1 MDNNGRITEYD
12 AQQVMLIMIV
22 ALTPCFMMGV
32 YVFGLDMLD
41 NMLGGCGLAVLAAWG
56 LGMADN
62 ARQSKPLKRDHSPEL
77 LAAVITGALIVFGMP
92 STVPIWIA
100 LTGVAIA
107 MIPGRLA
114 FDRIRGRMIR
124 GGSSAADQTAGGAAG
139 KEAAA
144 GADNAA
150 GGAAEYTEDGVAG
163 KETAAGADNTAGSA
177 ADLLERAVVTAA
189 IALTVL
195 WLAFREEMTTWPLN
209 DFVETRVSPGDIAIG
224 TTPLGALADGSDLPG
239 LSRMFVGFI
248 SGPCGEVSVAAA
260 VIGGVYLVWKKII
273 SPLIPAC
280 VLGTIFAAAYVY
292 YVTSGVGEAAEAAQN
307 GAVVAA
313 LGPGT
318 ASNTAVYLAF
328 YHILSGGAVFG
339 AFFLAPAIDFC
350 GTRLI
355 PQIKTHTA
363 ADEAYQPQAADQ
375 AGQNAQNSDG
385 QKKPATDIENILFR
399 ITFSL
404 GVGLL
409 TMYFRI
415 KGIFVEGM
423 ALPVLIMYIAALIAA
438 CVICII
444 RNRKPR
450 ANNDSAHAAK

>member
-1 MDNNGRITEYD
+1 
-12 AQQVMLIMIV
+12 MIV

-114 FDRIRGRMIR
+114 FDWIRGRMIR
-124 GGSSAADQTAGGAAG
+124 GGSSAADQTAGGATG

-150 GGAAEYTEDGVAG
+150 GGAAY
-163 KETAAGADNTAGSA
+163 
-177 ADLLERAVVTAA
+177 LLERAVITAA

-399 ITFSL
+399 ITFSV

-423 ALPVLIMYIAALIAA
+423 ALPVLIMYIVALIAA
-438 CVICII
+438 CMIYII
-444 RNRKPR
+444 RNRKPH
-450 ANNDSAHAAK
+450 ANNGSAQGAK

>member
-1 MDNNGRITEYD
+1 
-12 AQQVMLIMIV
+12 MIV

-77 LAAVITGALIVFGMP
+77 LAAVITGVLIVFGMP

-100 LTGVAIA
+100 LTDVAIA

-114 FDRIRGRMIR
+114 FDWIRGRMIR
-124 GGSSAADQTAGGAAG
+124 GGSSTADQTAG
-139 KEAAA
+139 
-144 GADNAA
+144 D
-150 GGAAEYTEDGVAG
+150 AAEYAEDGAAG
-163 KETAAGADNTAGSA
+163 KETAAGADNTAGNA
-177 ADLLERAVVTAA
+177 AYLLERAVVTAA

-350 GTRLI
+350 GTSLI
-355 PQIKTHTA
+355 PQIKTHKA
-363 ADEAYQPQAADQ
+363 ADEAYQPQADGQ
-375 AGQNAQNSDG
+375 AG
-385 QKKPATDIENILFR
+385 QKKPATDIENILYR

-423 ALPVLIMYIAALIAA
+423 ALPVLIMYIVALIAA
-438 CVICII
+438 CVIYII
-444 RNRKPR
+444 SDCSRSVKI
-450 ANNDSAHAAK
+450 A

>member
-1 MDNNGRITEYD
+1 
-12 AQQVMLIMIV
+12 MIV

-62 ARQSKPLKRDHSPEL
+62 ARRSKPLKRDHSPEL

-114 FDRIRGRMIR
+114 FDWIRGRMIR
-124 GGSSAADQTAGGAAG
+124 GAADQVENDAAEYAENGAAG

-150 GGAAEYTEDGVAG
+150 GGVAY
-163 KETAAGADNTAGSA
+163 
-177 ADLLERAVVTAA
+177 LLERAVVTAA

-355 PQIKTHTA
+355 PQIKTH
-363 ADEAYQPQAADQ
+363 
-375 AGQNAQNSDG
+375 
-385 QKKPATDIENILFR
+385 KATDVENVIFR

-423 ALPVLIMYIAALIAA
+423 ALPVLIMYIVALIAA
-438 CVICII
+438 CVIFII

>member
-62 ARQSKPLKRDHSPEL
+62 ARRSKPLKRDHSPEL

-114 FDRIRGRMIR
+114 FDWIRGRMIR
-124 GGSSAADQTAGGAAG
+124 GGSSAEDQTAGGAA
-139 KEAAA
+139 
-144 GADNAA
+144 
-150 GGAAEYTEDGVAG
+150 Y
-163 KETAAGADNTAGSA
+163 
-177 ADLLERAVVTAA
+177 LLERAVVTAA

-280 VLGTIFAAAYVY
+280 VLGTIFAASYVY

-350 GTRLI
+350 GARLI
-355 PQIKTHTA
+355 PQIKTHT
-363 ADEAYQPQAADQ
+363 
-375 AGQNAQNSDG
+375 
-385 QKKPATDIENILFR
+385 ATDIENILFR

-423 ALPVLIMYIAALIAA
+423 ALPVLIMYIVALIAA
-438 CVICII
+438 CVIYII